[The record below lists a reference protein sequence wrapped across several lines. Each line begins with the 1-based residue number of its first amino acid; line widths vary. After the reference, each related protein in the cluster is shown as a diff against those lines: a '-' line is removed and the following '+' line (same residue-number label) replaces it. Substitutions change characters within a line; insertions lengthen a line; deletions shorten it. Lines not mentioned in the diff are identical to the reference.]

1 MNRLATKRKRI
12 TRRVTRTRHAVKPKT
27 PKPRLVI
34 NRSNRYLDVQIIA
47 DLTGKTLCAASTNEK
62 DFAKKGK
69 NKESAA
75 ALGELI
81 ATRASE
87 KGVKQVVLDRRGN
100 LYHGKIAAFADA
112 AREKGLE
119 F

>member
-1 MNRLATKRKRI
+1 MNRLETKRKRSV
-12 TRRVTRTRHAVKPKT
+12 RRVTRVRHAIKPKI
-27 PKPRLVI
+27 PRPRLVI
-34 NRSNRYLDVQIIA
+34 NRSNRFLAVQIID
-47 DLTGKTLCAASTNEK
+47 DLTGRTLCAAATNQK

-69 NKESAA
+69 NKESAK

-81 ATRASE
+81 ASRAAE
-87 KGVKQVVLDRRGN
+87 KGVKKVVLDRRGN
-100 LYHGKIAAFADA
+100 LYHGKVAAFADA

>member
-1 MNRLATKRKRI
+1 MNRVQDKRARLQ
-12 TRRVTRTRHAVKPKT
+12 RRVTRVRHAIRPKT
-27 PKPRLVI
+27 TRPRLVV
-34 NRSNRYLDVQIIA
+34 NRSNRFIAVQII
-47 DLTGKTLCAASTNEK
+47 DDISGKTLCAAATNEK
-62 DFAKKGK
+62 GFAKKGK
-69 NKESAA
+69 NKDSAK

-81 ATRASE
+81 AQRAAE
-87 KGVKQVVLDRRGN
+87 KGVKKVVLDRRGF